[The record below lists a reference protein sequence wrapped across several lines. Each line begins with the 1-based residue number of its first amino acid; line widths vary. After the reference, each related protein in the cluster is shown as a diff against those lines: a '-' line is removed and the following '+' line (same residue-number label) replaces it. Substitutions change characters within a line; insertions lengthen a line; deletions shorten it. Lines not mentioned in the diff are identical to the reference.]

1 MKYSD
6 KELIRGSKGNELLGK
21 KVTLCVT
28 GSISAYRSID
38 VARELIRFGADVHV
52 VMSHSAT
59 EIVHPYV
66 FEWATGNPVVTELT
80 GGIEHVALGSKT
92 DLILIAPC
100 TANTLA
106 KIASGISDTPVT
118 AAASVAL
125 GSQIPIVIALAMHGP
140 MYKNKAIIDA
150 IERLRSMGV
159 IIIEPKMEENKAKF
173 PDIDDIVFN
182 VINVLYPK
190 DLKDMN
196 FLVTAG
202 ATIEY
207 IDPVRIITN
216 KSSGKMGIQIAE
228 EAYLRG
234 ANVTLIL
241 GRSTVKPRRGIRVI
255 NVETTEDMFNA
266 VLDELRSSN
275 YQVFIAAGAP
285 ADFKVKNPSH
295 SKINS
300 RTGNINLELEPTPK
314 IVEHARKVNNK
325 TLLVTFKAEYNVSDE
340 VLIKEAEKYLNLVN
354 ADLVIANDVGRFGA
368 GFGTDTNEVFIV
380 GKQGLIKHISLSSK
394 KIIAQQIINVVKSIL
409 EVK

>member
-6 KELIRGSKGNELLGK
+6 KELIRGSKGNELLNRK
-21 KVTLCVT
+21 ITLCIT
-28 GSISAYRSID
+28 GSVSAYRSID
-38 VARELIRFGADVHV
+38 VARELIRFGADVYV
-52 VMSHSAT
+52 IMSHSAT

-80 GGIEHVALGSKT
+80 GGIEHVALGDKT
-92 DLILIAPC
+92 DLVLIAPC

-118 AAASVAL
+118 ATASVAL
-125 GSQIPIVIALAMHGP
+125 GSQTPIVIAPAMHGP
-140 MYKNKAIIDA
+140 MYKNKAIVNA
-150 IERLRSMGV
+150 IERLKSMGV

-173 PDIDDIVFN
+173 PDTDDVVFN

-190 DLKDMN
+190 DLKGMN

-216 KSSGKMGIQIAE
+216 KSSGKMGVQIAE

-255 NVETTEDMFNA
+255 DAETTEDMLNA
-266 VLDELRSSN
+266 VLNELKHSN

-285 ADFKVKNPSH
+285 ADFKAKNPSPV
-295 SKINS
+295 KINS
-300 RTGNINLELEPTPK
+300 RSGNIHLELESTPK
-314 IVEHARKVNNK
+314 IVEYVRKMNDK
-325 TLLVTFKAEYNVSDE
+325 ILLVTFKAEYNVSNE

-354 ADLVIANDVGRFGA
+354 ADLVIANDVGRSGV

-380 GKQGLIKHISLSSK
+380 GKKGLIMHIPLSSK
-394 KIIAQQIINVVKSIL
+394 RIIAQQIINVVKSML
-409 EVK
+409 EVE